1 VIGLNLFIRMG
12 KHHRLLNIDTHLA
25 YFVLWRTLVQEKI
38 VMLNQFLTKQSKY
51 RKSGSNMSTF
61 LHKRKR
67 YVNKMTCIL
76 SVLHQIKIMYIPDF
90 EDFHY
95 FFMNRFSITIF
106 FAVLLYSIVY
116 SVRWISICLNLW
128 KAPF

>member
-1 VIGLNLFIRMG
+1 
-12 KHHRLLNIDTHLA
+12 
-25 YFVLWRTLVQEKI
+25 
-38 VMLNQFLTKQSKY
+38 MLNQFLTKQSKY

-95 FFMNRFSITIF
+95 FFMNWFSITIF
-106 FAVLLYSIVY
+106 FCCIIVQHSVQRKVNLYVL
-116 SVRWISICLNLW
+116 ICG
-128 KAPF
+128 KHPFNRHFWFKETH